1 MFARPRAKPRLG
13 LGGSGVARCY
23 HLQVPAH
30 KLHALLANLK
40 RLVLEK
46 LSLTLP
52 VGLLSFHLAFGGW
65 KAEWVLT
72 LHLSLL
78 FFSGSY
84 LGVFENFAKKDKV
97 PRMVSSITQ
106 VVFVTSPKSLS
117 EPLLL
122 LLWLV
127 CGSLGRVSMRLTCAH
142 NNVEPKTG
150 SKKKLVMQLDQDV
163 QVCGIFLC
171 FF

>member
-1 MFARPRAKPRLG
+1 
-13 LGGSGVARCY
+13 
-23 HLQVPAH
+23 
-30 KLHALLANLK
+30 
-40 RLVLEK
+40 
-46 LSLTLP
+46 
-52 VGLLSFHLAFGGW
+52 
-65 KAEWVLT
+65 
-72 LHLSLL
+72 
-78 FFSGSY
+78 
-84 LGVFENFAKKDKV
+84 
-97 PRMVSSITQ
+97 MVSSITQ